1 PPPAFNL
8 QLFRPALDSKGYI
21 TVNASQILGHL
32 DFSLGLVSSFAHNVL
47 NLRRDGSPNRFD
59 VEELLT
65 PQLQAALGLFKW
77 VEVGV
82 SLPVHILFGSRA
94 PAFHDP
100 GGDANLDD
108 TLHFSGQSVGDI
120 GLHVKARI
128 LNSKYPVGLG
138 DAY

>member
-1 PPPAFNL
+1 MRALVVVCILVVPLSAHAQDASAPAFNL

-21 TVNASQILGHL
+21 TVNATQLLGHL
-32 DFSLGLVSSFAHNVL
+32 DFTLGLISSFAHNVL

-82 SLPVHILFGSRA
+82 SL
-94 PAFHDP
+94 
-100 GGDANLDD
+100 
-108 TLHFSGQSVGDI
+108 
-120 GLHVKARI
+120 
-128 LNSKYPVGLG
+128 
-138 DAY
+138 